1 MKYYLASKVVTS
13 GRLLYLADE
22 VTKYMCWRVEH
33 YSPIL
38 IKILKIKEIIIMIKN
53 DMIKAVAS
61 EAEVT
66 NKVAETV
73 MEAYGKFVLGT
84 LNESHDE
91 KIPFPGIGAFSVKHV
106 AEKSGVAALAGG
118 KEWTKPAHDEL
129 KFTISKSVKV
139 L

>member
-1 MKYYLASKVVTS
+1 MV
-13 GRLLYLADE
+13 
-22 VTKYMCWRVEH
+22 
-33 YSPIL
+33 
-38 IKILKIKEIIIMIKN
+38 KN

-66 NKVAETV
+66 NKVAEAV
-73 MEAYGKFVLGT
+73 MNAYAKFVLEA
-84 LNESHDE
+84 LSENKDE
-91 KIPFPGIGAFSVKHV
+91 KIPFPGIGTFSVKHV

-129 KFTISKSVKV
+129 KFTISKSVKG

>member
-1 MKYYLASKVVTS
+1 MDKKT
-13 GRLLYLADE
+13 
-22 VTKYMCWRVEH
+22 
-33 YSPIL
+33 
-38 IKILKIKEIIIMIKN
+38 MISN
-53 DMIKAVAS
+53 IAS

-66 NKVAETV
+66 NKVAEAV
-73 MEAYGKFVLGT
+73 MEAYGKFVLGA
-84 LNESHDE
+84 LSENKDE

-106 AEKSGVAALAGG
+106 AEKSGVAVLAGG